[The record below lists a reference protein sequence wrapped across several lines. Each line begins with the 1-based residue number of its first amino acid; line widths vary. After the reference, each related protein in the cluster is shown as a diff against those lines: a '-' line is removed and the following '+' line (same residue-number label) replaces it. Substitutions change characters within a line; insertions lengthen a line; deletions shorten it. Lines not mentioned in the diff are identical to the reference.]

1 MSRTLLIPDGLAN
14 DFWLTLMAAV
24 DNVWE
29 EDIDAKIVGLARVH
43 NTVLEPTSQRIDG
56 VDLNLSSYYARETY
70 DRETLL
76 KLINDLGLELN
87 NISPL
92 LSTRCLDRL
101 RANIGAFWLS
111 SKGTRECQAFI
122 SYVLNVRM
130 KIAPLYTQD
139 YVTFVEEGSPAI
151 GTFLEDGGSW
161 YLTSSVNIYVDP
173 ASLVETDLKS
183 FKEITLA
190 LLPYTT
196 VPNRWYTLNF

>member
-14 DFWLTLMAAV
+14 DFWLTLIAAV
-24 DNVWE
+24 DSVWE
-29 EDIDAKIVGLARVH
+29 EDIDAKITGLARVH
-43 NTVLEPTSQRIDG
+43 HSTIEPYSQRIDG
-56 VDLNLSSYYARETY
+56 VDLNLSSYSDRETY

-76 KLINDLGLELN
+76 KLINDLGLSLN
-87 NISPL
+87 NISPA
-92 LSTRCLDRL
+92 LSLGCLDRI

-122 SYVLNVRM
+122 SYVLNVRI
-130 KIAPLYTQD
+130 KIVPLYTED
-139 YVTFVEEGSPAI
+139 FVTLVEEGSPAI

-161 YLTSSVNIYVDP
+161 YLTSSVNIYIDP
-173 ASLVETDLKS
+173 SSMIETDLKS